1 MRSEVTTPGAVDWA
15 HAGRPPSEAVAR
27 LPTAR
32 ADCWRNL
39 RRFMGA
45 PLALGSSGDV
55 RPQTERLGNDA
66 EHLGVVQEAA
76 HSIGARPHRRQHDVL
91 AGMHAL
97 GALCGRFPTR
107 RTAPAPS
114 FYFSLATY
122 RLSGPATA
130 GTNGPSSLGCIV
142 S

>member
-15 HAGRPPSEAVAR
+15 HARRPPSEAVAK

-39 RRFMGA
+39 RRFMSA

-97 GALCGRFPTR
+97 GGTVREISDAQDGAR
-107 RTAPAPS
+107 RVLVLLVGDVP
-114 FYFSLATY
+114 LAW
-122 RLSGPATA
+122 P
-130 GTNGPSSLGCIV
+130 
-142 S
+142 